1 MHFGDDFDS
10 RDIFNHEFNFDSWVE
25 LKDEI
30 LSNKDFSLMEQYE
43 QLKAIVDE
51 VMEEVPYSEF
61 TADLLPG
68 IESTPTPSNFQMRE
82 DILHRSWQVLYPDAL
97 WIHVTYDFNAF
108 GFGKHRIMPEIC
120 YTEWLLEK
128 GFIVID
134 ESGYPSLQD
143 EDVVAV
149 IGSYKTV
156 IRSKNSRAASNKD
169 TRKGSMKDWR

>member
-25 LKDEI
+25 LKEEI

-61 TADLLPG
+61 TADLG
-68 IESTPTPSNFQMRE
+68 IKSTPTPANFQMRE
-82 DILHRSWQVLYPDAL
+82 DILHRSWRVLYPEAL

-120 YTEWLLEK
+120 YTEWLLEQ
-128 GFIVID
+128 GFIVMD
-134 ESGYPSLQD
+134 ESGYPSLHD
-143 EDVVAV
+143 EDIVAV

>member
-1 MHFGDDFDS
+1 MQS
-10 RDIFNHEFNFDSWVE
+10 S
-25 LKDEI
+25 
-30 LSNKDFSLMEQYE
+30 S
-43 QLKAIVDE
+43 
-51 VMEEVPYSEF
+51 
-61 TADLLPG
+61 
-68 IESTPTPSNFQMRE
+68 
-82 DILHRSWQVLYPDAL
+82 
-97 WIHVTYDFNAF
+97 
-108 GFGKHRIMPEIC
+108 
-120 YTEWLLEK
+120 EWLAEK